1 MGLQASHSLL
11 DCALLLAF
19 AILIG
24 IVATAGRIT
33 KDQIQYTQVLF
44 TWDCQCL
51 NEHEHE
57 YDQSAFDPRCKIHI
71 HIYSKCNVV
80 VEDH

>member
-1 MGLQASHSLL
+1 MQASHSLL

-44 TWDCQCL
+44 TWDCHRNKSEGQTVGKQRV
-51 NEHEHE
+51 
-57 YDQSAFDPRCKIHI
+57 Y
-71 HIYSKCNVV
+71 VV
-80 VEDH
+80 LDLHSNTNDSITTFW